1 MRIQEILIPERFG
14 FLTISETGSSYQEQ
28 HKTAHALLVESVRYA
43 IQSGKISGNFSPET
57 LQLQY
62 HAYHKPYFVE
72 HPELHFNLSHCDG
85 LAVCLLSSTEC
96 GVDAECR
103 RQVRPGILRKV
114 FTSEEQ
120 QLVLGSSDPDLEFTK
135 IWTLKESYVKA
146 IGRGIAYPLH
156 EIAFSKTS
164 TEIVS
169 NQEHAEFYQTV
180 LTDSELVISLCIL
193 DEALIKYQQEHPH
206 F

>member
-1 MRIQEILIPERFG
+1 MKMQKIPIPEQFG
-14 FLTISETGSSYQEQ
+14 FLTLCKTGSSHQEQ
-28 HKTAHALLVESVRYA
+28 HEVAHALLMESVRYA
-43 IQSGKISGNFSPET
+43 IQSGRISGDFSPET
-57 LQLQY
+57 LQIQY
-62 HAYHKPYFVE
+62 HTYHKPYFAE

-120 QLVLGSSDPDLEFTK
+120 QLVLGSFDPDLEFMK

-146 IGRGIAYPLH
+146 IGRGLAYPLR
-156 EIAFSKTS
+156 EIAFSKIGA
-164 TEIVS
+164 EIVS

-180 LTDSELVISLCIL
+180 LTDSEHVISLCIL
-193 DEALIKYQQEHPH
+193 DEAFMAYY
-206 F
+206 